1 MNTIWS
7 RILMAVVAS
16 LWLAACSSTGGSKDG
31 VVVEDHSDEATVAGA
46 QTGAGEAVTQGVTDY
61 GSLSVDTLS
70 DPNSPLAQR
79 VIYFAFDS
87 DQVAEADRALISAHA
102 AFLAAHP
109 QVKVSVEGHT
119 DERGAREY
127 NVALGERRAQA
138 VRRLLEFEGVS
149 PDQISTVSYG
159 EEKPAVEGH
168 DESAW
173 SMNRRVELVYVGY

>member
-1 MNTIWS
+1 MKMIQ
-7 RILMAVVAS
+7 AVVIA
-16 LWLAACSSTGGSKDG
+16 LMLGVLAACSSTGGAKDG
-31 VVVEDHSDEATVAGA
+31 DVTVEDHSGA
-46 QTGAGEAVTQGVTDY
+46 ADVGAGGSATASGVGAY
-61 GSLSVDTLS
+61 GDLSIESLN

-87 DQVAEADRALISAHA
+87 SEVAEQDRNIVAAHA
-102 AFLAAHP
+102 AFLSANP
-109 QVKVSVEGHT
+109 DVKVSVEGHT

-127 NVALGERRAQA
+127 NIGLGERRAQA
-138 VRRLLEFEGVS
+138 VRRMLEFQGVA
-149 PDQISTVSYG
+149 PMQITTVSYG